1 MHDRF
6 DSIIFDVTELY
17 DANHVGY
24 VIHKH
29 GGFWQGQIRVRK
41 QISVLETTVELH
53 TYIACLYLHSSPKRI
68 MATPSNE
75 YSIHNPQSLRVNL
88 VICLLTVL
96 QC

>member
-1 MHDRF
+1 M
-6 DSIIFDVTELY
+6 
-17 DANHVGY
+17 
-24 VIHKH
+24 
-29 GGFWQGQIRVRK
+29 RK
-41 QISVLETTVELH
+41 QIHVSVLETTVELH

-75 YSIHNPQSLRVNL
+75 HSIHNPQSLRVNL